1 MYSHCVQSFAGF
13 RNSAALLGRRQTP
26 GQLAYSCNLVIY
38 CSRYSNGCWRVRKQS
53 GRNRHRVGATTGRER
68 IDSGSVEVS
77 ATKCNLTL
85 DNQEVHSPGSV
96 LQRSWWREESRYNGE
111 TETCLWGL
119 GPLSSKYYSLIHV
132 YRKPRPFQLII
143 VTAWCCFSFD
153 HFLDHSIHVN
163 WPSRYLLM
171 ITGSGPWHSD
181 FGNRLHAWGIFRI
194 LQVESWRQESV
205 CER

>member
-1 MYSHCVQSFAGF
+1 M
-13 RNSAALLGRRQTP
+13 
-26 GQLAYSCNLVIY
+26 IY

-85 DNQEVHSPGSV
+85 GNQQVHSPGTF
-96 LQRSWWREESRYNGE
+96 LQRSCGREESRYNGE
-111 TETCLWGL
+111 TQTCLWGL
-119 GPLSSKYYSLIHV
+119 GPLSSKYYSLLHIYIYKTPAV
-132 YRKPRPFQLII
+132 TVI
-143 VTAWCCFSFD
+143 VTAWCFSFD